1 MNTFTKDSADI
12 LHSTQTADR
21 KRIARWLCEHDIV
34 LEQSFAGRLRALE
47 ASHKKTA
54 AS

>member
-12 LHSTQTADR
+12 LHSTPAADR

-34 LEQSFAGRLRALE
+34 LEQSFAGRLRALA